1 MNDYCDCCGEMLKNG
16 EPRYVFP
23 GGYVICEECINDWVD
38 EHYRKKGETDH
49 A

>member
-16 EPRYVFP
+16 ERYVFP

-38 EHYRKKGETDH
+38 EHYQKEGATDR